1 MFWTFAIVGEGKG
14 CAIKKLKIGVAFC
27 SAISIIISMFF
38 CFFFGG
44 GILRFFWAAHSK
56 YLRGRYSSC
65 GSRVELHNFNLIMA
79 RYLIPW
85 FHIFRYLK
93 IRKIKLRD
101 FYIFNIYLEDESISM
116 HNDPDI
122 FKNIRILLFRKYQ
135 DFFLNFF

>member
-1 MFWTFAIVGEGKG
+1 MFWTFAIVGEGKR

-27 SAISIIISMFF
+27 SAITIIISMFF
-38 CFFFGG
+38 W
-44 GILRFFWAAHSK
+44 FFWAAHSK

-101 FYIFNIYLEDESISM
+101 FNIFNIYLEDESISM